1 MYLFV
6 YVPVAGHIAP
16 ASARNRIGPLSMR
29 STSKGGPVRARG
41 CHWERCGSTL
51 LHIISAIRVEAP
63 GLDPTYP
70 KWDRSQT
77 RVSCRPSC
85 DTSGK
90 PSPNRRTR
98 NHWTYRQAPDQA
110 LDGAWT
116 YRQALGL
123 VQLFRVLLFGDVL
136 PDLS

>member
-1 MYLFV
+1 MMYLFV
-6 YVPVAGHIAP
+6 YIPVAGRIAP

-70 KWDRSQT
+70 K
-77 RVSCRPSC
+77 
-85 DTSGK
+85 
-90 PSPNRRTR
+90 
-98 NHWTYRQAPDQA
+98 
-110 LDGAWT
+110 
-116 YRQALGL
+116 
-123 VQLFRVLLFGDVL
+123 
-136 PDLS
+136 